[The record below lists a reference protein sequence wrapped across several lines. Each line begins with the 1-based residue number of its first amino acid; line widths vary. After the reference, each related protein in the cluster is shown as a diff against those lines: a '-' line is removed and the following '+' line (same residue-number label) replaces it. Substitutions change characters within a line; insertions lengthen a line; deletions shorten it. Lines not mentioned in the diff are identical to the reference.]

1 METKMYKVKK
11 QFYDGYK
18 VNLVGNVIMLNE
30 DKAERYA
37 DYIELYEKSKIK
49 SKETGMP
56 VNEKKRVDE
65 PVIEKKKEIENE
77 IKIIENEHNIE

>member
-1 METKMYKVKK
+1 MYKVKK